1 VKELTGRQ
9 RELLEYIVTTIDQ
22 CGIPPSYRQMADAL
36 RIKSLNGIADHLKAL
51 ERKGYIERPGDRG
64 SSRSIRLT
72 GVSQTTMDDSIAS
85 IPLVGRIAAG
95 TPLLAAENYEGCV
108 RIDRNLLP
116 ISGEVFALQVTGDS
130 MIEDGIHDGDTLFVQ
145 KKDNFRRGEITVV
158 LVDDEAT
165 VKRAYR
171 DGDQLRLEPSNQD
184 MSPIMVD
191 ERSGDVAV
199 LGIAVGV
206 FRRIH

>member
-1 VKELTGRQ
+1 
-9 RELLEYIVTTIDQ
+9 
-22 CGIPPSYRQMADAL
+22 
-36 RIKSLNGIADHLKAL
+36 
-51 ERKGYIERPGDRG
+51 
-64 SSRSIRLT
+64 
-72 GVSQTTMDDSIAS
+72 MDDSIAS

-108 RIDRNLLP
+108 RIDRSMLP
-116 ISGEVFALQVTGDS
+116 MSGEVFALQVTGDS

-145 KKDNFRRGEITVV
+145 KKESFRRGEITVV

-184 MSPIMVD
+184 MSPILVD

-199 LGIAVGV
+199 LGVAVGV

>member
-1 VKELTGRQ
+1 MKELTGRQ

-108 RIDRNLLP
+108 RIDRSMLP

-145 KKDNFRRGEITVV
+145 KKESFRRGEITVV

-171 DGDQLRLEPSNQD
+171 DGDLLRLEPSNQD
-184 MSPIMVD
+184 MSPILVD
-191 ERSGDVAV
+191 ERSGDVSV

>member
-1 VKELTGRQ
+1 MKELTGRQ

-22 CGIPPSYRQMADAL
+22 CGVPPSYRQMADAL
-36 RIKSLNGIADHLKAL
+36 SIKSLNGIADHLKAL

-64 SSRSIRLT
+64 SSRSVRLT
-72 GVSQTTMDDSIAS
+72 GVSQATMDDSIAS
-85 IPLVGRIAAG
+85 IPLVGRVAAG
-95 TPLLAAENYEGCV
+95 TPLLAAENYDGCV
-108 RIDRNLLP
+108 RVDRSMLP
-116 ISGEVFALQVTGDS
+116 IGGEVFALQVTGDS

-145 KKDNFRRGEITVV
+145 KKENFRRGEIAVV

-171 DGDQLRLEPSNQD
+171 EGDMLRLEPSNSD
-184 MSPIMVD
+184 MSAIMVD
-191 ERSGDVAV
+191 ERAGDVAV
-199 LGIAVGV
+199 LGVAVGV

>member
-1 VKELTGRQ
+1 MKELTGRQ

-22 CGIPPSYRQMADAL
+22 CGVPPSYRQMADAL
-36 RIKSLNGIADHLKAL
+36 SIKSLNGIADHLKAL

-64 SSRSIRLT
+64 SSRSVRLT
-72 GVSQTTMDDSIAS
+72 GVSQATMDDSIAS
-85 IPLVGRIAAG
+85 IPLVGRVAAG
-95 TPLLAAENYEGCV
+95 TPLLAAENYDGCV
-108 RIDRNLLP
+108 RVDRSMLP
-116 ISGEVFALQVTGDS
+116 IGGEVFALQVTGDS

-145 KKDNFRRGEITVV
+145 KKENFRRGEIAVV

-171 DGDQLRLEPSNQD
+171 DGDMLRLEPSNPD
-184 MSPIMVD
+184 MSAIMVD
-191 ERSGDVAV
+191 ERAGDVAV
-199 LGIAVGV
+199 LGVAVGV